1 MFSNHH
7 DYHDFATK
15 PLNFFFVRELT
26 LKNIV
31 LKMIKMNN
39 LNDVLMGKNVG
50 Y

>member
-15 PLNFFFVRELT
+15 PLNFFFVREKT
-26 LKNIV
+26 LKNMV

-39 LNDVLMGKNVG
+39 LNDVFMSRNVDH
-50 Y
+50 